1 MPTAITSRKHPA
13 TRRGHAATHRAHS
26 VPHPTPDKEAD
37 EDAEGLELPV
47 RPDEGTPLIPDED
60 GEIQVPG

>member
-1 MPTAITSRKHPA
+1 MHTPIASRKPAA

-26 VPHPTPDKEAD
+26 VPHTPPDKEAD

-47 RPDEGTPLIPDED
+47 RPDEGTPLIPDEG